1 MRKLAYLLA
10 TAVAVT
16 SFAAGAVRAAD
27 VSFMT
32 FSYAEETNKPLVE
45 KVLSGFTAESGLS
58 VEPLGFAWGDMQ
70 KNLFLRSR
78 SNDLPDV
85 TQISERWLPTLASL
99 PGAVDFNTV
108 YGADELAKI
117 YAPDALAMGQIDGKQ
132 MGLPWISGSIGMV
145 ANKAVLDQAGVT
157 AVPTTLEEFKAALIA
172 VRDKVPNSVPYSMA
186 TKGNGSILLDFMIWT
201 WVHGGSIIDASGK
214 VVVDSPEARA
224 ALTFMVDLMKKRL
237 AAPEIDRPD
246 SRRLTGQGASAFYF
260 DAPQTRTFLR
270 DFSGQGE
277 AFDVNVLPM
286 KTPVL
291 KAGDEAVSIQWGH
304 LLMAFADGGTEA
316 ADAPGAK
323 FLSYATS
330 DAVQTDFPI
339 ALSALPST
347 QAGRAAV
354 ADDAY
359 LTNWA
364 AATGKSR
371 TNEVGIWSNG
381 ADLTNIIGEEV
392 QGALL
397 GQKSAD
403 EAITAM
409 AARLTESM
417 AAVAPAS

>member
-1 MRKLAYLLA
+1 M
-10 TAVAVT
+10 
-16 SFAAGAVRAAD
+16 
-27 VSFMT
+27 
-32 FSYAEETNKPLVE
+32 
-45 KVLSGFTAESGLS
+45 
-58 VEPLGFAWGDMQ
+58 
-70 KNLFLRSR
+70 
-78 SNDLPDV
+78 
-85 TQISERWLPTLASL
+85 
-99 PGAVDFNTV
+99 
-108 YGADELAKI
+108 
-117 YAPDALAMGQIDGKQ
+117 
-132 MGLPWISGSIGMV
+132 
-145 ANKAVLDQAGVT
+145 
-157 AVPTTLEEFKAALIA
+157 
-172 VRDKVPNSVPYSMA
+172 
-186 TKGNGSILLDFMIWT
+186 LLDFMIWT

-224 ALTFMVDLMKKRL
+224 ALTFMVDLMKERL

-246 SRRLTGQGASAFYF
+246 ARRLTGQGASAFYF

-270 DFSGQGE
+270 DFSGQGK

-291 KAGDEAVSIQWGH
+291 KEGDEAVSIQWGH

-354 ADDAY
+354 AGDAY

-417 AAVAPAS
+417 ANAKPAS

>member
-1 MRKLAYLLA
+1 MKKLAYLMA
-10 TAVAVT
+10 TAVAATAFAVGASGAQDVT
-16 SFAAGAVRAAD
+16 
-27 VSFMT
+27 FMT

-45 KVLSGFTAESGLS
+45 KVLAGFEAETGLDI
-58 VEPLGFAWGDMQ
+58 EPLGSAWGDVQ
-70 KNLFLRSR
+70 KNLFLRAR
-78 SNDLPDV
+78 SNDLPDAA
-85 TQISERWLPTLASL
+85 QISERWLPTLAAL

-108 YGADELAKI
+108 YGADALAEL

-145 ANKAVLDQAGVT
+145 ANKAVLDEAGVT
-157 AVPTTLEEFKAALIA
+157 EIPTTVAEFKDALVA
-172 VRDKVPNSVPYSMA
+172 VRDEVPNSVPYTMA
-186 TKGNGSILLDFMIWT
+186 TKGNGSILLDFMTWT

-214 VVVDSPEARA
+214 VVVDSPESRA
-224 ALTFMVDLMKKRL
+224 ALTFMVELMEERL

-246 SRRLTGQGASAFYF
+246 ARRLVGQNASAFYF

-291 KAGDEAVSIQWGH
+291 AEGDESVSIQWGH
-304 LLMAFADGGTEA
+304 LLMAFADDGTTS
-316 ADAPGAK
+316 ADAPVAQ
-323 FLSYATS
+323 FLSYANSET
-330 DAVQTDFPI
+330 VQTDFPL
-339 ALSALPST
+339 ALSALPAT
-347 QAGRAAV
+347 KEGREAA

-364 AATGKSR
+364 EATGRSR
-371 TNEVGIWSNG
+371 TNEVGIWPNG

-392 QGALL
+392 QAALL

-409 AARLTESM
+409 ASRLEESM
-417 AAVAPAS
+417 ANAAPAS

>member
-1 MRKLAYLLA
+1 
-10 TAVAVT
+10 
-16 SFAAGAVRAAD
+16 
-27 VSFMT
+27 
-32 FSYAEETNKPLVE
+32 
-45 KVLSGFTAESGLS
+45 
-58 VEPLGFAWGDMQ
+58 
-70 KNLFLRSR
+70 
-78 SNDLPDV
+78 
-85 TQISERWLPTLASL
+85 
-99 PGAVDFNTV
+99 
-108 YGADELAKI
+108 
-117 YAPDALAMGQIDGKQ
+117 
-132 MGLPWISGSIGMV
+132 
-145 ANKAVLDQAGVT
+145 
-157 AVPTTLEEFKAALIA
+157 
-172 VRDKVPNSVPYSMA
+172 MA
-186 TKGNGSILLDFMIWT
+186 TKGNGSMLLDFMIWT

-224 ALTFMVDLMKKRL
+224 ALTFMVDLMKERL

-246 SRRLTGQGASAFYF
+246 ARRLTGQGASAFYF

-291 KAGDEAVSIQWGH
+291 KEGDEAVSIQWGH

-354 ADDAY
+354 AGDAY

-417 AAVAPAS
+417 ANAKPAS